1 MSKKYNL
8 NASDFTEG
16 RSAYG
21 AVLATAAAVLG
32 SDLVVVALAWDHPPE
47 AGGIVNIT
55 FLMMIA
61 FVFFVNVL
69 HYIMR
74 GEYLVTRLKLIEND
88 EKATEKVVQEL
99 NQISKWSRF
108 MHVGGLLFTMIAFW
122 IISYKYL
129 VSMPGV
135 GYHPIV
141 LVLPFILFVLTWV
154 PKLAGIEKE
163 VSIKSRK
170 SIVQLIIE
178 ISFLVYI
185 CLDFFKVITIF

>member
-1 MSKKYNL
+1 MSKKFNF
-8 NASDFTEG
+8 NASDYTEG

-32 SDLVVVALAWDHPPE
+32 ADLVVVALAWDRPPE

-88 EKATEKVVQEL
+88 EEAKGKIVQEL

-129 VSMPGV
+129 VSVVGV

-141 LVLPFILFVLTWV
+141 LALPFILFVLTWI
-154 PKLAGIEKE
+154 PKLAGIERE
-163 VSIKSRK
+163 VSFKSRET
-170 SIVQLIIE
+170 IVQLIIE
-178 ISFLVYI
+178 IMFLIYI
-185 CLDFFKVITIF
+185 CLDFLRIITIF